1 LSEDR
6 SPRWG
11 RRIGIAILLLFVA
24 IQFVPFGEGA
34 TNPAVTQGVAWD
46 SPRTEE
52 LARRACYDCHS
63 NETKW
68 PWYAHVAPVSWLV
81 SHDVHEGREH
91 LNFSE
96 WDKEQR
102 HAADA
107 AHEVEEGEMPLRIY
121 TLLHPEARLEGAA
134 KDHLVEGLKKTFGQD

>member
-1 LSEDR
+1 MSEDR
-6 SPRWG
+6 SRHWG
-11 RRIGIAILLLFVA
+11 RRIGIIILLALVA
-24 IQFVPFGEGA
+24 IQFVPVGDGL
-34 TNPAVTQGVAWD
+34 TNPPVTQSVRWD

-81 SHDVHEGREH
+81 AHDVHEAREH

-102 HAADA
+102 DADEA
-107 AHEVEEGEMPLRIY
+107 THEVEEGEMPLAIY
-121 TLLHPEARLEGAA
+121 TLLHPEARLGDSA
-134 KDHLVEGLKKTFGQD
+134 KAQLIEGLRKTLGD